1 MAPREPLPRRH
12 QATDA
17 LRAPVRERLGAAVH
31 AHSAVVWLAWI
42 VAALVIHGSLY
53 PWRFEMPASLA
64 AAWHHMT
71 HQPSMWTSIGD
82 VVGNVVLFVPVG
94 ALGWALVHRWIG
106 WRRTLI
112 VLAVGVAF
120 AFVLQVA
127 QLFIPRR
134 SAALSDVVWNALG
147 LLIGMGLVAGGSRI
161 HAPWLGRESLR
172 APLTMVLLWLML
184 QWWPVVPRLDW
195 QNIKNALKP
204 LLLTPRWSAF
214 SALEAALALMVL
226 GVMVRGLRTRGVLV
240 PLLVLIAAL
249 GKLMMVRQALTLSR
263 VVGWAVGLIG
273 VWLLWRAPP
282 RVAAWTVAGAAWAWF
297 TLDQLRPFEWAS
309 ALGEF
314 HWLPFAALLQGS
326 LIANTSALTW
336 HLFWLGAVMLLGT
349 AHGARPAALA
359 VALSVWALLL
369 ELLQMLLPARVADS
383 TPLLLPWVW
392 LLALP
397 LLQPKGIQAGKPIA
411 LHV

>member
-1 MAPREPLPRRH
+1 MSLRDSLPRAHR
-12 QATDA
+12 ATF
-17 LRAPVRERLGAAVH
+17 
-31 AHSAVVWLAWI
+31 WLAWV

-53 PWRFEMPASLA
+53 PWRFEVPASLA
-64 AAWHHMT
+64 QAWHGMV
-71 HQPSMWTSIGD
+71 HQPSLWTSMGD

-94 ALGWALVHRWIG
+94 ALGWVLVHRWIG

-112 VLAVGVAF
+112 VLVLGIAF

-161 HAPWLGRESLR
+161 HAPWLGRDNLR

-184 QWWPVVPRLDW
+184 QWWPMVPRLDW
-195 QNIKNALKP
+195 QQIKNALKP

-226 GVMVRGLRTRGVLV
+226 GVMLRGVRTRGVLL
-240 PLLVLIAAL
+240 PALVLIAAL
-249 GKLMMVRQALTLSR
+249 GKLMMVRQVLTLSR
-263 VVGWAVGLIG
+263 VVGWAVGLLG
-273 VWLLWRAPP
+273 AWLLWRAPP
-282 RVAAWTVAGAAWAWF
+282 RVAAWIVAIAAWGWF

-326 LIANTSALTW
+326 LVANTSALTW
-336 HLFWLGAVMLLGT
+336 HLFWLGAVMLLG
-349 AHGARPAALA
+349 AAQGARAAPLA

-369 ELLQMLLPARVADS
+369 ELLQMVLPGRVADS

-397 LLQPKGIQAGKPIA
+397 LLQPKGVQAGKPIA